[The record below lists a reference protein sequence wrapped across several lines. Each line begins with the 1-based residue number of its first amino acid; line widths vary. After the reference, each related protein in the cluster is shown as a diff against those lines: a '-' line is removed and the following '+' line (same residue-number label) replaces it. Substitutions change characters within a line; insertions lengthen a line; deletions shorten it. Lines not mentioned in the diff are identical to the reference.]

1 MLYPVR
7 VLKVMLTGAP
17 HPHRII
23 SGGVERN
30 LPQEAPKV
38 LARAVVAAY
47 DKPLGTVIRYTR

>member
-1 MLYPVR
+1 VR